1 MQKNT
6 LEGDSERW
14 RGRERKRER
23 GARCEKAANVRSTFL
38 FTHLAR

>member
-6 LEGDSERW
+6 LQGDTE
-14 RGRERKRER
+14 RGREREGESER
-23 GARCEKAANVRSTFL
+23 VARCEKAANVRSTFL